1 MVKALFFDFDG
12 TLADTAPGIVLT
24 MQKAFEEMH
33 LPVPTDAQVCE
44 TIGMPLVEAIALLGH
59 LDSKGAEQGV
69 EVYRKL
75 FPIYEAGHVK
85 VFPQVD
91 ETLSALQNKGIRMA
105 ICTSRTG
112 LTLDVMV
119 QRFGIDQYFET
130 KVSCNDGLPAKPAP
144 DMVYELLR
152 RMNLSIDEVMV
163 VGDTT
168 FDIEM
173 GNNAGCRTVA
183 VTYGNHSRER
193 LLTANPTYLID
204 RIEQVLD
211 LLSD

>member
-33 LPVPTDAQVCE
+33 LPVPTDAQVRE

-173 GNNAGCRTVA
+173 GNNSGCRTVA

-193 LLTANPTYLID
+193 LLTAKPTYVID

>member
-33 LPVPTDAQVCE
+33 LPVPTDAQVRE

-75 FPIYEAGHVK
+75 FPVYEAGHVK

-193 LLTANPTYLID
+193 LLTAKPTYVID